1 MHLCWGSGTSEVDTA
16 RWQRNTAEHP
26 ARWQRSTAENP
37 TADRHVNNEKA
48 NGSHS
53 SRRQPEKTAK
63 SAAPRFSAEDGSL
76 ENVGAVQL
84 VIASVNSGSY

>member
-1 MHLCWGSGTSEVDTA
+1 MASLMIMHLCWGSGTSEVDT
-16 RWQRNTAEHP
+16 